1 MATRAVT
8 RHQLQVPSTE
18 GVDARIADTVEKE
31 LAGIEAD
38 PHAFARLLPALVR
51 LMSWRCYLDPTANKA
66 ESWEATVMA
75 MQAAN
80 AIFEIANA
88 DQGEVRILVGERTV
102 TVPAGSTRDIAHAG
116 NWVTAYY
123 LAVVCREQD
132 RLKMLAETPIE
143 LLRASGAE
151 FDEYIYAW
159 VDTLQT
165 YWHEGPDIGAKLQA
179 AIQGTDPETTGTS
192 SELMLKILYPP
203 INLFYRFLQN
213 QRAEF
218 NDALAEA
225 LELNKEY
232 WDTPE
237 EGRNYMPNGTLPLG
251 PLAMTCFAY
260 DAEFP
265 IEVESDYLPKHLV
278 QRTWLGEFPT
288 K

>member
-18 GVDARIADTVEKE
+18 GVDARIANSVQTDLANVEN
-31 LAGIEAD
+31 D
-38 PHAFARLLPALVR
+38 PHTFNRLLSALQR
-51 LMSWRCYLDPTANKA
+51 LVGWRCYLDPTANKV
-66 ESWEATVMA
+66 ETWEATVMA
-75 MQAAN
+75 MQTAN

-88 DQGEVRILVGERTV
+88 GAGEVRVLIGEQTV
-102 TVPAGSTRDIAHAG
+102 TVPAGSTWDIANAG

-123 LAVVCREQD
+123 LAVICREQD
-132 RLKMLAETPIE
+132 RLKMLAETPID
-143 LLRASGAE
+143 LLRASGAD

-165 YWHEGPDIGAKLQA
+165 YWQEGPDIGAKLQT
-179 AIQGTDPETTGTS
+179 AIEGTDPNVAEV
-192 SELMLKILYPP
+192 SENLMLKVLFPP
-203 INLFYRFLQN
+203 INLFYRFLEN
-213 QRAEF
+213 QREEF
-218 NDALAEA
+218 NAALAQA
-225 LELNKEY
+225 LELHKEY
-232 WDTPE
+232 WDTPD
-237 EGRNYMPNGTLPLG
+237 EGRNYMPNGAVPLG
-251 PLAMTCFAY
+251 VLAMTCFAY